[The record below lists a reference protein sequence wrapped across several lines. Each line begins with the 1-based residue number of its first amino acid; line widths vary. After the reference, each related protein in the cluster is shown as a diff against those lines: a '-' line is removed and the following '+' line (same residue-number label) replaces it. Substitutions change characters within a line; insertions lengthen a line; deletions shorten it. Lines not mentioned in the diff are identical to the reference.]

1 MSPIESASPPL
12 LREPEPSTS
21 GKLKKALGP
30 IGIAL
35 VFVLKFVGKIKFILP
50 ILLKTGGSMFIMI
63 GVYAMVW
70 GWQFAAGFVALLL
83 VHECGHLIVAKKFG
97 LKVSAPMFIPFVGA
111 FIALKEAPRNAWM
124 ESSIG
129 IGGPLLGSAA
139 ALLCHWAGIHF
150 HLPLLIALA
159 WSGYFLNLFN
169 LAPVGMLDG
178 GRIVTALSP
187 WLWLPGFVLLA
198 WLGWTR
204 PNVIIWLLLIVSL
217 PRIFSLFRKRTEEE
231 QRYFEVTP
239 AQRWTMG
246 AMYFGL
252 IAVLV
257 LAMHISQGQLQS
269 IPHPRRVQTPQ
280 IAR

>member
-1 MSPIESASPPL
+1 MSPLSDSTDAQLMP
-12 LREPEPSTS
+12 RPETAMS
-21 GKLKKALGP
+21 KLKKALGP
-30 IGIAL
+30 IGVIG
-35 VFVLKFVGKIKFILP
+35 VVILKFIGKIKFILP
-50 ILLKTGGSMFIMI
+50 ILLKTGGSMLLTI

-70 GWQFAAGFVALLL
+70 GWLFAVGFVLLIFL
-83 VHECGHLIVAKKFG
+83 HECGHLIVAKQFG

-111 FIALKEAPRNAWM
+111 FIALKEAPRNALM
-124 ESSIG
+124 ESSVG
-129 IGGPLLGSAA
+129 IGGPIFGSFA
-139 ALLCHWAGIHF
+139 ALLCHAAGIHF
-150 HLPLLIALA
+150 GWPLLIALA

-187 WLWLPGFVLLA
+187 WLWLPGFALLA

-204 PNVIIWLLLIVSL
+204 PNVIIWILLLVSL

-252 IAVLV
+252 IAALV
-257 LAMHISQGQLQS
+257 FGMHVAQVELQS
-269 IPHPRRVQTPQ
+269 IPHPQRNQTQP
-280 IAR
+280 IAE